1 MVVCLEAYLLPGR
14 YAWRRSRPR
23 DSCPTV
29 AAMTTAAIRSLRVPR
44 PIPVDVVVAAVF
56 CTGAVV
62 ELALRVDAGPAGAQW
77 TATFLTTLPL
87 AWRTVCPL
95 PVVIITTVGLALAA
109 LMGLDPTEP
118 LVVSLAPI
126 LAVYSLGAHSGLWAI
141 GVGGFVALACAVVA
155 GAATG
160 DFSGTAPTAIAV
172 LGALVVGRAVRTL
185 GFETDVLQAQA
196 VELERERDE
205 EARAAVAAERARIA
219 RELHDVIGH
228 SISVMGVQ
236 AGAVRRRLAPGQERE
251 RQALE
256 AVERTGRDAVAEM
269 QRLLGLIRDDDED
282 SARGALPTLQRV
294 DELAAQLRGAGLD
307 VDLRLE
313 ADVGDLPPGR
323 ALAAFRVVQEALT
336 NVLKHAP
343 AARVQ
348 VTVRRSAGE
357 LEIDVVDDGESSARD
372 PWSHGGYGL
381 VAMRERVTMY
391 GGTLDAGPR
400 PEGGFAVSARL
411 PTGAP

>member
-1 MVVCLEAYLLPGR
+1 M
-14 YAWRRSRPR
+14 
-23 DSCPTV
+23 
-29 AAMTTAAIRSLRVPR
+29 TAAAIGSLRVPR
-44 PIPVDVVVAAVF
+44 PLPVDVVVAAVL

-62 ELALRVDAGPAGAQW
+62 EFALRGEAGPAGAEW
-77 TATFLTTLPL
+77 TAMFVTTLPL

-95 PVVIITTVGLALAA
+95 PVVVITTTGFALAA
-109 LMGLDPTEP
+109 LLGLDPAEP
-118 LVVSLAPI
+118 LVVTLAPI

-141 GVGGFVALACAVVA
+141 SVGGLVALACAVVA
-155 GAATG
+155 RAAAG
-160 DFSGTAPTAIAV
+160 DFSGTALTAIAV
-172 LGALVVGRAVRTL
+172 LGALVVGRAVRAL
-185 GFETDVLQAQA
+185 GFETDVLQARA

-205 EARAAVAAERARIA
+205 EARTAVAAERARIA

-251 RQALE
+251 REALE
-256 AVERTGRDAVAEM
+256 AVERVGRDAVAEM
-269 QRLLGLIRDDDED
+269 QRLLGFLRDDDEG

-294 DELAAQLRGAGLD
+294 DELAAQLRAAGLD
-307 VDLRLE
+307 VELRLE

-343 AARVQ
+343 VARVQ

-357 LEIDVVDDGESSARD
+357 LEINVVDDGEPSAGD
-372 PWSHGGYGL
+372 PRSHGGYGL

-391 GGTLDAGPR
+391 GGTLDAGRR

-411 PTGAP
+411 PTGSS